1 MRTYTEKQLEQIS
14 GAIITC
20 FVNLHFL
27 QEADSSGLFRQRV
40 KNNVRKTMA
49 DLIDIENNY
58 FAKIEEVDEKELG
71 DKLVANKLEFV
82 KWLLNKFDF
91 NDFTKLQEVCIAYS
105 LNKEE
110 LTETSDRILRENGA
124 ETIE

>member
-58 FAKIEEVDEKELG
+58 FAKIEEVDEKDLG
-71 DKLVANKLEFV
+71 DKLVANKLEFIE
-82 KWLLNKFDF
+82 WLLNKFDF
-91 NDFTKLQEVCIAYS
+91 NDFSKLQEVCIAYS
-105 LNKEE
+105 SNKEE
-110 LTETSDRILRENGA
+110 LTETSDRILKENGA
-124 ETIE
+124 KTIE

>member
-82 KWLLNKFDF
+82 EWLLNKFDF

>member
-82 KWLLNKFDF
+82 EWLLNKFDF
-91 NDFTKLQEVCIAYS
+91 NDFSKLQEVCISYS
-105 LNKEE
+105 LDKEE

>member
-1 MRTYTEKQLEQIS
+1 
-14 GAIITC
+14 
-20 FVNLHFL
+20 
-27 QEADSSGLFRQRV
+27 
-40 KNNVRKTMA
+40 MA

>member
-82 KWLLNKFDF
+82 EWLLNKFDF

-110 LTETSDRILRENGA
+110 LTETSDKILKENGA

>member
-1 MRTYTEKQLEQIS
+1 MQINDKQIEKIT
-14 GAIITC
+14 GTIITS

-27 QEADSSGLFRQRV
+27 EEV
-40 KNNVRKTMA
+40 KASRLVKQKVKYNLKRTLN
-49 DLIDIENNY
+49 DLLEIENQY
-58 FAKIEEVDEKELG
+58 FDKIDNIDENNLS

-105 LNKEE
+105 LDPKK
-110 LTETSDRILRENGA
+110 LTETSDSILEQNGA
-124 ETIE
+124 EIIK

>member
-82 KWLLNKFDF
+82 EWLLNKFDF
-91 NDFTKLQEVCIAYS
+91 NDFSKLQEVCIAYS
-105 LNKEE
+105 FNTKE
-110 LTETSDRILRENGA
+110 LIETSDRILTENGA
-124 ETIE
+124 KTIE

>member
-14 GAIITC
+14 GAIVTC

-40 KNNVRKTMA
+40 KNNVRKTMT

-58 FAKIEEVDEKELG
+58 FAKIEEVDEKDLG
-71 DKLVANKLEFV
+71 DKLVANKLEFID
-82 KWLLNKFDF
+82 WLLNKFDF
-91 NDFTKLQEVCIAYS
+91 NDFSKLQEVCIAYS

-110 LTETSDRILRENGA
+110 LTETSDRILKENGA
-124 ETIE
+124 KITE

>member
-40 KNNVRKTMA
+40 KNNVKKTMA

>member
-14 GAIITC
+14 GAIVTC

-58 FAKIEEVDEKELG
+58 FAKIEEVDEKDLG
-71 DKLVANKLEFV
+71 DKLVANKLEFIE
-82 KWLLNKFDF
+82 WLLNKFDF
-91 NDFTKLQEVCIAYS
+91 NDFSKLQEVCIAYS
-105 LNKEE
+105 SNKEK
-110 LTETSDRILRENGA
+110 LTETSDRILKENGA
-124 ETIE
+124 KMIE

>member
-14 GAIITC
+14 GAIVTC

-58 FAKIEEVDEKELG
+58 FAKIEEVDEKDLG
-71 DKLVANKLEFV
+71 DKLVANKLEFID
-82 KWLLNKFDF
+82 WLLNKFDF
-91 NDFTKLQEVCIAYS
+91 NDFSKLQEVCIAYS
-105 LNKEE
+105 SNKEE
-110 LTETSDRILRENGA
+110 LTETSDRILKENGA
-124 ETIE
+124 KITE